1 MHQMQSER
9 ESIKMVSAC
18 NSTHVTSPAGASQ
31 EQYGHPYK
39 WMTSVLVCKNGG
51 EEAVSWPSETRRE
64 RASSIWP
71 VPHETWEKSGTE

>member
-1 MHQMQSER
+1 M
-9 ESIKMVSAC
+9 
-18 NSTHVTSPAGASQ
+18 
-31 EQYGHPYK
+31 
-39 WMTSVLVCKNGG
+39 LVFKNGG